1 MSKQGNKTMIGGF
14 IVGAM
19 VLVVVAVLVFGGGRF
34 LRERLTYV
42 LFFKGSVN
50 GLSVGAPVV
59 FRGVRV
65 GKVRDI
71 KLLADPEDLT
81 MHIPVYIELEPG
93 RVGGV
98 RVERDPDLALKM
110 MVERG
115 LRAQL
120 ATQSLVTGQLMVDLD
135 FHPDTPI
142 DLVAIDSQV
151 EEIPTVRSSLEE
163 LSRTIKTLPLDE
175 LANKLTSAIAGI
187 ERAVNAP
194 EVTGSLQTLN
204 QVMKDIQILVRN
216 LDRRVDSLATATEE
230 TVKDYGKV
238 ARNLDSRIEP
248 LASGIN
254 DVSKDVQKLARNLD
268 GRVNQLAKSFEKTS
282 ESANTA
288 LVQARK
294 TLASIE
300 GLTGKDSAMIYQVK
314 KTLGE
319 LSAAARSIRD
329 WADYLE
335 RHPEALIRGK
345 GK

>member
-1 MSKQGNKTMIGGF
+1 MSKQANKAMIGGF
-14 IVGAM
+14 IVGAIA
-19 VLVVVAVLVFGGGRF
+19 LVVVAVLVFGSGRF

-42 LFFKGSVN
+42 LFFKGSVK
-50 GLSVGAPVV
+50 GLTVGAPVI

-65 GKVRDI
+65 GKVKNI
-71 KLLADPEDLT
+71 KLLANPEDLT
-81 MHIPVYIELEPG
+81 MQIPVLIEIETG
-93 RVGGV
+93 RIEGV
-98 RVERDPDLALKM
+98 RLERDPDLALKM

-120 ATQSLVTGQLMVDLD
+120 ELQSLVTGQLMVQLD

-142 DLVAIDSQV
+142 ELVAIDLEH
-151 EEIPTVRSSLEE
+151 EEIPTIRSSLEE
-163 LSRTIKTLPLDE
+163 LSRTIKTLPLNE
-175 LANKLTSAIAGI
+175 LANRLTSAIAGI
-187 ERAVNAP
+187 DRAVNAP
-194 EVTGSLQTLN
+194 EVTGSLITLN
-204 QVMKDIQILVRN
+204 QTLKDIQTLVRN
-216 LDRRVDSLATATEE
+216 LDRRVDSLASATEE

-248 LASGIN
+248 LAAGITG
-254 DVSKDVQKLARNLD
+254 VRKDVQKLARNLD
-268 GRVNQLAKSFEKTS
+268 GQVTRLAKSIEKTS

-288 LVQARK
+288 LVQAKK

-300 GLTGKDSAMIYQVK
+300 GITGKDSAMIYQIK
-314 KTLGE
+314 KALGE